1 MTDRPKTR
9 KRNPAAVALGRI
21 GGLASGPAK
30 SAAASERNR
39 RYWAEVRAGLRVRS
53 GVRKVSREAICRAV
67 GKKNNRP
74 DNPAKGTK

>member
-9 KRNPAAVALGRI
+9 ERNPAAVALGRI
-21 GGLASGPAK
+21 GGLVSSPAK

-53 GVRKVSREAICRAV
+53 GVRMVSRETICRAV
-67 GKKNNRP
+67 GKKNNTP

>member
-21 GGLASGPAK
+21 GGLASSPAK
-30 SAAASERNR
+30 SAAATERNR

-74 DNPAKGTK
+74 DNPAKGMK

>member
-1 MTDRPKTR
+1 MTDRLKTR

-74 DNPAKGTK
+74 DNPAKGMK